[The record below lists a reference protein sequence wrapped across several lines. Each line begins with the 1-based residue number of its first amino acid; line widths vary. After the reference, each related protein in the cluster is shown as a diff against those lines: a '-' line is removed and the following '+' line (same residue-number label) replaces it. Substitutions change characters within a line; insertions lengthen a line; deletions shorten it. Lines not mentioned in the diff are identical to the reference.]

1 MLEKQPVKK
10 KKKLVNNRRKS
21 RELVMKSIYRG
32 ILNQFDINQIKKD
45 IKDDPDYLKAD
56 ETFYQNLFDG
66 VMSNMDQLN
75 SEISNFIDRPIEKL
89 SPIEH
94 SILCISIYELIYDA
108 AIPYKVAINEGVE
121 LAKTFGGIEGYK
133 YINGVLDKVA
143 EKRRPL
149 EVSKNYT

>member
-1 MLEKQPVKK
+1 MVETQSIKK
-10 KKKLVNNRRKS
+10 KRKLVNNRRKS

-32 ILNQFDINQIKKD
+32 ILNQFDVNQIKKD

-56 ETFYQNLFDG
+56 EVFYQNLFDG

-94 SILCISIYELIYDA
+94 SILCISIYELIYDTT
-108 AIPYKVAINEGVE
+108 IPYKVAINEGVE

-133 YINGVLDKVA
+133 YINGVLDKIA
-143 EKRRPL
+143 EKKRPL
-149 EVSKNYT
+149 EFSKN

>member
-1 MLEKQPVKK
+1 MSELQPVKK

-32 ILNQFDINQIKKD
+32 IINQFDINQIKKD
-45 IKDDPDYLKAD
+45 IKDDPDYSKAD
-56 ETFYQNLFDG
+56 EVFYNHLFDG
-66 VMSNMDQLN
+66 VFQNIVELN
-75 SEISNFIDRPIEKL
+75 IEISSYIDRPIEKL

-94 SILCISIYELIYDA
+94 SILCISIYELIYDP

-149 EVSKNYT
+149 EFSKH

>member
-1 MLEKQPVKK
+1 MIQ
-10 KKKLVNNRRKS
+10 NID
-21 RELVMKSIYRG
+21 ELNI
-32 ILNQFDINQIKKD
+32 
-45 IKDDPDYLKAD
+45 
-56 ETFYQNLFDG
+56 
-66 VMSNMDQLN
+66 
-75 SEISNFIDRPIEKL
+75 EISSYIDRPIEKL

-94 SILCISIYELIYDA
+94 SILCISVYELIYDS

-149 EVSKNYT
+149 EFSKH

>member
-1 MLEKQPVKK
+1 MLETMPIKK

-56 ETFYQNLFDG
+56 EVFYQNLFDG

-94 SILCISIYELIYDA
+94 SILCISIYELIYDTT
-108 AIPYKVAINEGVE
+108 IPYKVAINEGVE

-133 YINGVLDKVA
+133 YINGVLDKIA
-143 EKRRPL
+143 
-149 EVSKNYT
+149 

>member
-1 MLEKQPVKK
+1 MLETQPIKK
-10 KKKLVNNRRKS
+10 KKKLINNRRKS

-56 ETFYQNLFDG
+56 EAFYQNLFDG
-66 VMSNMDQLN
+66 VMSNIDQLN
-75 SEISNFIDRPIEKL
+75 IEISSFIDRPIEKL

-149 EVSKNYT
+149 EFSKN

>member
-1 MLEKQPVKK
+1 MLETQPNKK

-32 ILNQFDINQIKKD
+32 ILNQFDVNQIKKD

-56 ETFYQNLFDG
+56 EVFYQNLFDG

-94 SILCISIYELIYDA
+94 SILCISIYELIYDTT
-108 AIPYKVAINEGVE
+108 IPYKVAINEGVE

-149 EVSKNYT
+149 EFSKN

>member
-1 MLEKQPVKK
+1 
-10 KKKLVNNRRKS
+10 
-21 RELVMKSIYRG
+21 MKSIYRG
-32 ILNQFDINQIKKD
+32 ILNQFDVNQIKKD

-56 ETFYQNLFDG
+56 EVFYQNLFDG

-94 SILCISIYELIYDA
+94 SILCISIYELIYDTT
-108 AIPYKVAINEGVE
+108 IPYKVAINEGVE

-149 EVSKNYT
+149 EFSKN

>member
-1 MLEKQPVKK
+1 MLEMQPIKK

-32 ILNQFDINQIKKD
+32 IINQFDINQIKKD
-45 IKDDPDYLKAD
+45 IKDDPDYSKAD
-56 ETFYQNLFDG
+56 EVFYNHLFDG
-66 VMSNMDQLN
+66 VIQNIDELN
-75 SEISNFIDRPIEKL
+75 IEISSYIDRPIEKL

-94 SILCISIYELIYDA
+94 SILCISVYELIYDS

-149 EVSKNYT
+149 EFSKH

>member
-1 MLEKQPVKK
+1 MSEVQPIKK

-32 ILNQFDINQIKKD
+32 IINQFDINQIKKD
-45 IKDDPDYLKAD
+45 IKDDPDYSKAD
-56 ETFYQNLFDG
+56 EVFYNHLFDG
-66 VMSNMDQLN
+66 VIQNINELN
-75 SEISNFIDRPIEKL
+75 NEISGYIDRPIEKL

-94 SILCISIYELIYDA
+94 SILCISVYELIYDS

-121 LAKTFGGIEGYK
+121 LAKTFGGVEGYK

-149 EVSKNYT
+149 EFYKH

>member
-1 MLEKQPVKK
+1 MLEVQPIKK

-56 ETFYQNLFDG
+56 EVFYHQLFDG
-66 VMSNMDQLN
+66 IMNNMDQLN
-75 SEISNFIDRPIEKL
+75 NEISSFIDRPIEKL

-94 SILCISIYELIYDA
+94 SILCISVYELMYDA
-108 AIPYKVAINEGVE
+108 LIPYKVAINEGVE
-121 LAKTFGGIEGYK
+121 LAKTFGGIDGYK

-143 EKRRPL
+143 E
-149 EVSKNYT
+149 

>member
-1 MLEKQPVKK
+1 MLEVQPIKK

-56 ETFYQNLFDG
+56 EVFYHHLFDG
-66 VMSNMDQLN
+66 IMNNMDQLN
-75 SEISNFIDRPIEKL
+75 NEISSFIDRPIEKL

-94 SILCISIYELIYDA
+94 SILCISVYELMHDVPT
-108 AIPYKVAINEGVE
+108 PYKW
-121 LAKTFGGIEGYK
+121 LLMK
-133 YINGVLDKVA
+133 VL
-143 EKRRPL
+143 
-149 EVSKNYT
+149 S

>member
-1 MLEKQPVKK
+1 MLETQPIKK

-56 ETFYQNLFDG
+56 EAFYQNLFDG

-75 SEISNFIDRPIEKL
+75 SEISSFIDRSIEKL

-149 EVSKNYT
+149 EFSKN

>member
-1 MLEKQPVKK
+1 MVETQSIKK

-32 ILNQFDINQIKKD
+32 ILNQFDVNQIKKD

-56 ETFYQNLFDG
+56 EVFYQNLFDG
-66 VMSNMDQLN
+66 VISNMDQLN

-108 AIPYKVAINEGVE
+108 TIPYKVAINEGVE

-143 EKRRPL
+143 EKKRPL
-149 EVSKNYT
+149 EFSKN

>member
-1 MLEKQPVKK
+1 MLETQPIKK

-32 ILNQFDINQIKKD
+32 ILNQFDVNQIKKD

-56 ETFYQNLFDG
+56 EVFYQNLFDG

-75 SEISNFIDRPIEKL
+75 GEISNFIDRPIEKL

-94 SILCISIYELIYDA
+94 SILCISIYELIYDTT
-108 AIPYKVAINEGVE
+108 IPYKVAINEGVE

-149 EVSKNYT
+149 EFSKN

>member
-1 MLEKQPVKK
+1 MSEVKPIKK

-32 ILNQFDINQIKKD
+32 IINQFDINQIKKD
-45 IKDDPDYLKAD
+45 IKDDPDYSKAD
-56 ETFYQNLFDG
+56 EVFYNHLFDG
-66 VMSNMDQLN
+66 VIQNLN
-75 SEISNFIDRPIEKL
+75 ELNNEISGYIDRPIEKL

-94 SILCISIYELIYDA
+94 SILCISVYELIYDS

-121 LAKTFGGIEGYK
+121 LAKTFGGVEGYK

-149 EVSKNYT
+149 EFSKH

>member
-1 MLEKQPVKK
+1 MLEVQPIKK

-56 ETFYQNLFDG
+56 EVFYHQLFDG
-66 VMSNMDQLN
+66 IMNNMDQLN
-75 SEISNFIDRPIEKL
+75 NEISSFIDRPIEKL

-94 SILCISIYELIYDA
+94 SILCISVYELMYDA
-108 AIPYKVAINEGVE
+108 LIPYKVAINEGVE
-121 LAKTFGGIEGYK
+121 LAKTFGGIDGYK

-149 EVSKNYT
+149 ESLKH

>member
-1 MLEKQPVKK
+1 MSELQPVKK

-32 ILNQFDINQIKKD
+32 IINQFDINQIKKD
-45 IKDDPDYLKAD
+45 IKDDPDYSKAD
-56 ETFYQNLFDG
+56 EVFYNHLVDG
-66 VMSNMDQLN
+66 VLQNIAELN
-75 SEISNFIDRPIEKL
+75 IEISSYIDRPIEKL

-94 SILCISIYELIYDA
+94 SILCISVYELIYDS

-149 EVSKNYT
+149 EFSKH

>member
-1 MLEKQPVKK
+1 MSELQPIKK

-32 ILNQFDINQIKKD
+32 IINQFDINQIKKD
-45 IKDDPDYLKAD
+45 IKDDPDYSKAD
-56 ETFYQNLFDG
+56 EVFYNHLFDG
-66 VMSNMDQLN
+66 VIQSIDELN
-75 SEISNFIDRPIEKL
+75 IEISSYIDRPIEKL

-94 SILCISIYELIYDA
+94 SILCISVYELIYDP

-149 EVSKNYT
+149 EFSKH

>member
-1 MLEKQPVKK
+1 MSELQPVKK
-10 KKKLVNNRRKS
+10 KKKLVNNRHKS

-32 ILNQFDINQIKKD
+32 IINQFDINQIKKD
-45 IKDDPDYLKAD
+45 IKDDPDYSKAD
-56 ETFYQNLFDG
+56 EVFYNHLFDG
-66 VMSNMDQLN
+66 VIQNIDELN
-75 SEISNFIDRPIEKL
+75 IEISSYIDRPIEKL

-94 SILCISIYELIYDA
+94 SILCISVYELIYDP
-108 AIPYKVAINEGVE
+108 AISYKVAINEGVE

-149 EVSKNYT
+149 EFSKH

>member
-1 MLEKQPVKK
+1 MLETQPIKK

-32 ILNQFDINQIKKD
+32 ILNQFDVNQIKKD

-56 ETFYQNLFDG
+56 EVFYQNLFDG
-66 VMSNMDQLN
+66 VMSYMDQLN

-149 EVSKNYT
+149 EFSKN

>member
-56 ETFYQNLFDG
+56 EVFYQNLFDG

-94 SILCISIYELIYDA
+94 SILCISIYELIYDTT
-108 AIPYKVAINEGVE
+108 IPYKVAINEGVE

-149 EVSKNYT
+149 EFSKN

>member
-1 MLEKQPVKK
+1 MSEIQPNKK

-32 ILNQFDINQIKKD
+32 ILNQFDVNQIKKD

-56 ETFYQNLFDG
+56 EVFYQNLFDG

-94 SILCISIYELIYDA
+94 SILCISIYELIYDTT
-108 AIPYKVAINEGVE
+108 IPYKVAINEGVE

-143 EKRRPL
+143 EKRRYL
-149 EVSKNYT
+149 EFSKN

>member
-56 ETFYQNLFDG
+56 EVFYQNLFDG

-94 SILCISIYELIYDA
+94 SILCISIYELIYDTT
-108 AIPYKVAINEGVE
+108 IPYKVAINEGVE

-133 YINGVLDKVA
+133 YINGVLDKIA
-143 EKRRPL
+143 EKKRPL
-149 EVSKNYT
+149 EFSKN

>member
-1 MLEKQPVKK
+1 MLEVQPIKK

-56 ETFYQNLFDG
+56 EVFYHQLFDG
-66 VMSNMDQLN
+66 IMNNMDQLN
-75 SEISNFIDRPIEKL
+75 NEISSFIDRPIEKL

-94 SILCISIYELIYDA
+94 SILCISVYELMYDA
-108 AIPYKVAINEGVE
+108 LIPYKVAINEGVE
-121 LAKTFGGIEGYK
+121 LAKTFGGIDGYK
-133 YINGVLDKVA
+133 YIFN
-143 EKRRPL
+143 
-149 EVSKNYT
+149 

>member
-1 MLEKQPVKK
+1 MLETQPIKK

-56 ETFYQNLFDG
+56 EVFYQNLFDG

-94 SILCISIYELIYDA
+94 SILCISIYELIYDTT
-108 AIPYKVAINEGVE
+108 IPYKVAINEGVE

-143 EKRRPL
+143 EKRRYL
-149 EVSKNYT
+149 EFSKN

>member
-1 MLEKQPVKK
+1 MVEAQSIKK

-32 ILNQFDINQIKKD
+32 ILNQFDVNQIKKD

-56 ETFYQNLFDG
+56 EVFYQNLFDG
-66 VMSNMDQLN
+66 VISNMDQLN

-108 AIPYKVAINEGVE
+108 TIPYKVAINEGVE

-143 EKRRPL
+143 EKKRPL
-149 EVSKNYT
+149 EFSKN

>member
-1 MLEKQPVKK
+1 MLETQPNKK

-32 ILNQFDINQIKKD
+32 ILNQFDVNQIKKD

-56 ETFYQNLFDG
+56 EVFYQNLFDG
-66 VMSNMDQLN
+66 VISNMDQLN

-94 SILCISIYELIYDA
+94 SILCISIYELIYDTT
-108 AIPYKVAINEGVE
+108 IPYKVAINEGVE

-143 EKRRPL
+143 EKKRPL
-149 EVSKNYT
+149 EFSKN

>member
-1 MLEKQPVKK
+1 MSELQPVKK

-32 ILNQFDINQIKKD
+32 IINQFDINQIKKD
-45 IKDDPDYLKAD
+45 IKDDPDYSKAD
-56 ETFYQNLFDG
+56 EVFYNHLFDG
-66 VMSNMDQLN
+66 VIQNINELN
-75 SEISNFIDRPIEKL
+75 IEISGYIDRPIEKL

-94 SILCISIYELIYDA
+94 SILCISVYELIYDP

-121 LAKTFGGIEGYK
+121 LAKTFGGIEGFK

-149 EVSKNYT
+149 EFSKH

>member
-1 MLEKQPVKK
+1 MSELQPVKK

-32 ILNQFDINQIKKD
+32 IINQFDINQIKKD
-45 IKDDPDYLKAD
+45 IKDDPDYSKAD
-56 ETFYQNLFDG
+56 EVFYNHLFDG
-66 VMSNMDQLN
+66 VIQNINELN
-75 SEISNFIDRPIEKL
+75 NEISGYIDRPIEKL

-94 SILCISIYELIYDA
+94 SILCISVYELIYDS

-149 EVSKNYT
+149 EFSKH

>member
-1 MLEKQPVKK
+1 MLEVQPIKK

-56 ETFYQNLFDG
+56 EVFYHQLFDG
-66 VMSNMDQLN
+66 IMNNMDQLN
-75 SEISNFIDRPIEKL
+75 NEISSFIDRPIEKL

-94 SILCISIYELIYDA
+94 SILCISVYELMYDA
-108 AIPYKVAINEGVE
+108 LIPYKVAINEGVE
-121 LAKTFGGIEGYK
+121 LAKTFGGIDGYK
-133 YINGVLDKVA
+133 YINGVLDKVG

-149 EVSKNYT
+149 EFLKH

>member
-1 MLEKQPVKK
+1 MSEIQPNKK

-32 ILNQFDINQIKKD
+32 ILNQFDVNQIKKD

-56 ETFYQNLFDG
+56 EVFYQNLFDG

-94 SILCISIYELIYDA
+94 SILCISIYELIYDTT
-108 AIPYKVAINEGVE
+108 IPYKVAIN
-121 LAKTFGGIEGYK
+121 
-133 YINGVLDKVA
+133 
-143 EKRRPL
+143 
-149 EVSKNYT
+149 

>member
-1 MLEKQPVKK
+1 MLETQPIKK

-56 ETFYQNLFDG
+56 EVFYQNLFDG

-94 SILCISIYELIYDA
+94 SILCISIYELIYDTT
-108 AIPYKVAINEGVE
+108 IPYKVAINEGVE

-133 YINGVLDKVA
+133 YINGVLDKIA
-143 EKRRPL
+143 EKKRPL
-149 EVSKNYT
+149 EFSKN

>member
-1 MLEKQPVKK
+1 MSEVQPIKK

-32 ILNQFDINQIKKD
+32 IINQFDISQIKKD
-45 IKDDPDYLKAD
+45 IKDDPDYSKAD
-56 ETFYQNLFDG
+56 EVFYNHLFDG
-66 VMSNMDQLN
+66 VIQNINELN
-75 SEISNFIDRPIEKL
+75 NEISGYIDRPIEKL

-94 SILCISIYELIYDA
+94 SILCISVYELIYDS

-121 LAKTFGGIEGYK
+121 LAKTFGGVEGYK

-149 EVSKNYT
+149 EFYKH

>member
-1 MLEKQPVKK
+1 MLEVQPIKK

-56 ETFYQNLFDG
+56 EVFYHQIFDG
-66 VMSNMDQLN
+66 IMNNMDQLN
-75 SEISNFIDRPIEKL
+75 NEISSFIDRPIEKL

-94 SILCISIYELIYDA
+94 SILCISVYELMYDA
-108 AIPYKVAINEGVE
+108 LIPYKVAINEGVE
-121 LAKTFGGIEGYK
+121 LAKTFGGIDGYK

-143 EKRRPL
+143 GKRRPL
-149 EVSKNYT
+149 EFLKH

>member
-1 MLEKQPVKK
+1 MSEVQPIKK

-32 ILNQFDINQIKKD
+32 IINQFDINQIKKD
-45 IKDDPDYLKAD
+45 IKDDPDYSKAD
-56 ETFYQNLFDG
+56 EVFYNHLFDG
-66 VMSNMDQLN
+66 VIQNINELN
-75 SEISNFIDRPIEKL
+75 NEISGYIDRPIEKL

-94 SILCISIYELIYDA
+94 SILCISVYELIYDS
-108 AIPYKVAINEGVE
+108 AIPYKVAINEGVD
-121 LAKTFGGIEGYK
+121 LAKTFGGVEGYK

-149 EVSKNYT
+149 EFSKH

>member
-1 MLEKQPVKK
+1 MSEVQTIKK

-32 ILNQFDINQIKKD
+32 IINQFDINQIKKD
-45 IKDDPDYLKAD
+45 IKDDPDYSKAD
-56 ETFYQNLFDG
+56 EVFYNHLFDG
-66 VMSNMDQLN
+66 VIQNINELN
-75 SEISNFIDRPIEKL
+75 NEISGYIDRPIEKL

-94 SILCISIYELIYDA
+94 SILCISVYELIYDS

-121 LAKTFGGIEGYK
+121 LAKTFGGVEGYK

-149 EVSKNYT
+149 EFYKH

>member
-1 MLEKQPVKK
+1 MSELQPVKK

-32 ILNQFDINQIKKD
+32 IINQFDINQIKKD
-45 IKDDPDYLKAD
+45 IKDDPDYSKAD
-56 ETFYQNLFDG
+56 EVFYNHLFDG
-66 VMSNMDQLN
+66 VLQNIAELN
-75 SEISNFIDRPIEKL
+75 IEISSYIDRPIEKL

-94 SILCISIYELIYDA
+94 SILCISVYELIYDS

-149 EVSKNYT
+149 EFSKH

>member
-1 MLEKQPVKK
+1 MLETQPIKK
-10 KKKLVNNRRKS
+10 KKKLINNRRKS

-149 EVSKNYT
+149 EFSKN